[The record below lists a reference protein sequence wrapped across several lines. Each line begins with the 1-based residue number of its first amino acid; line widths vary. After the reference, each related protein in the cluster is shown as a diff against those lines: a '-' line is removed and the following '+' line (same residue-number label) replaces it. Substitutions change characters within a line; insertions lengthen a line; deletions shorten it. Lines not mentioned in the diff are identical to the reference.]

1 MNPHFRKAALIAASL
16 GLLVS
21 LYFAL
26 NPRDDDETGPAT
38 TAATTT
44 AATEPTTEPATTE
57 VTTTEPTTTAP
68 ATTET
73 EPPPTT
79 TAPAQPEVITVRIA
93 VGPEG
98 VESIRRFSVQRG
110 REVEIV
116 VRSALSDHVHV
127 HGYDLMADVAP
138 GAPATIRFT
147 ADVPGRFEIELEDRG
162 LPIAELEVR
171 P

>member
-1 MNPHFRKAALIAASL
+1 MNPHFRKAALIAASF

-26 NPRDDDETGPAT
+26 NPRDDDEAAPAT

-44 AATEPTTEPATTE
+44 ATTEPTTTEP
-57 VTTTEPTTTAP
+57 TTTEGTTTAP

-73 EPPPTT
+73 EPPPPTT
-79 TAPAQPEVITVRIA
+79 TAPAQPEVITIRIA

-98 VESIRRFSVQRG
+98 VESIRRFSVRKG

-116 VRSALSDHVHV
+116 VRSALTDHVHL

-138 GAPATIRFT
+138 GSPATIPFV

-162 LPIAELEVR
+162 LQIAELEVR

>member
-1 MNPHFRKAALIAASL
+1 MNPHFRKAALVAASL

-26 NPRDDDETGPAT
+26 NPRDDDGEAGPAT
-38 TAATTT
+38 TATTT
-44 AATEPTTEPATTE
+44 AAIEPTTEPATTE
-57 VTTTEPTTTAP
+57 VTTTAP
-68 ATTET
+68 ATTE
-73 EPPPTT
+73 PPPPNT
-79 TAPAQPEVITVRIA
+79 TAPAQPEVITIRIA

-98 VESIRRFSVQRG
+98 VESIRRFSVRKG

-116 VRSALSDHVHV
+116 VRSALTDHVHV